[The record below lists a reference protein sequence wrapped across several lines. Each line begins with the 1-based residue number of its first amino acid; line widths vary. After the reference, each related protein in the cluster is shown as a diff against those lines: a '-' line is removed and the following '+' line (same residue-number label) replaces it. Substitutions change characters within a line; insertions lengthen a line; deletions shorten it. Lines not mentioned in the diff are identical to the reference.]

1 MLAIYKKIKMMKHWQ
16 SLCGLLLAAIVLCS
30 CERGTKDTRE
40 AFIGEYSFTSTGL
53 VSLYLPDSTEAFSI
67 LVDEGGTLSI
77 IAGSKENEVM
87 IIADKDTT
95 YALISGYDMFMQPDT
110 TIETV
115 GGVEMKMYS
124 RYSKATLENNQMSWT
139 SYADISATFM
149 SHSLFGNGEV
159 EIVATKLLK

>member
-1 MLAIYKKIKMMKHWQ
+1 M
-16 SLCGLLLAAIVLCS
+16 
-30 CERGTKDTRE
+30 
-40 AFIGEYSFTSTGL
+40 
-53 VSLYLPDSTEAFSI
+53 
-67 LVDEGGTLSI
+67 DEGGTLSI